1 MSITQ
6 APSIAHALPGPSGP
20 MPSHRTGSPPAA
32 VLSRAH
38 RVLAHLRRAPLDS
51 LATLGRSA
59 HLTAAVVRYSVVDT
73 VRLRMPVYELVEQMW
88 LLLKVTALPA
98 LLMAIPI
105 GAEVSVQVGGIMN
118 QVGANSLA
126 GAASGLGVV
135 GQGAPMAAGLLMSG
149 AAASAIASDLGARAI
164 REEIDAMRVMGVDP
178 VERLVMPR
186 FVAMIAIAPVLCIII
201 IAAGV
206 FAGLIISANVNHV
219 VPGSFWQSFGA
230 FATPTDLAFS
240 VLKALVF
247 AAIVVLI
254 ASLRGLE
261 AKGGPKGV
269 ANAVN
274 ASVVLSVFCIFMTN
288 LLISQLQMM
297 FFPARLA

>member
-1 MSITQ
+1 MITTLQ
-6 APSIAHALPGPSGP
+6 PSLTNPRTQPPIMESERRLPGEPI
-20 MPSHRTGSPPAA
+20 
-32 VLSRAH
+32 LSR
-38 RVLAHLRRAPLDS
+38 LAAQLTERPARS
-51 LATLGRSA
+51 LATIGRSA
-59 HLTAAVVRYSVVDT
+59 ELTAAVLRYTFVDLVRMRLPMGEVVD
-73 VRLRMPVYELVEQMW
+73 QMW
-88 LLLKVTALPA
+88 TLLKVTALPA
-98 LLMAIPI
+98 LLMAVPI
-105 GAEVSVQVGGIMN
+105 GAEVAVEVGGIMN

-135 GQGAPMAAGLLMSG
+135 GQGAPLAAGLLMSG

-186 FVAMIAIAPVLCIII
+186 FLAMVAIAPILCIII
-201 IAAGV
+201 VAAGV
-206 FAGLIISANVNHV
+206 FAGLTISANVNHV
-219 VPGSFWQSFGA
+219 VPGSFWASFGA

-247 AAIVVLI
+247 AMIVVLI

>member
-1 MSITQ
+1 MTVAASK
-6 APSIAHALPGPSGP
+6 IAYQLVDRPRRSLGTLGRAAELS
-20 MPSHRTGSPPAA
+20 AA
-32 VLSRAH
+32 VL
-38 RVLAHLRRAPLDS
+38 
-51 LATLGRSA
+51 
-59 HLTAAVVRYSVVDT
+59 RYSVVDAI
-73 VRLRMPVYELVEQMW
+73 RLRMPIYEVVDQMW

-98 LLMAIPI
+98 LLMAVPI

-186 FVAMIAIAPVLCIII
+186 FLAMIAIAPILCIII
-201 IAAGV
+201 VSAGV

-230 FATPTDLAFS
+230 FATPTDLVFS
-240 VLKALVF
+240 VLKALLF
-247 AAIVVLI
+247 AAIVVFI

-288 LLISQLQMM
+288 LLVSQLQMM

>member
-1 MSITQ
+1 MTTTLRPPLTQ
-6 APSIAHALPGPSGP
+6 PQQPGSAPEPQLRGAS
-20 MPSHRTGSPPAA
+20 
-32 VLSRAH
+32 VLSRVGRQLKERPA
-38 RVLAHLRRAPLDS
+38 RS
-51 LATLGRSA
+51 LATIGRTA
-59 HLTAAVVRYSVVDT
+59 ELTVEVLRYTFVDLVRMRLPMGEVVD
-73 VRLRMPVYELVEQMW
+73 QMW
-88 LLLKVTALPA
+88 TLLKVTSLPA
-98 LLMAIPI
+98 LLMAIPV
-105 GAEVSVQVGGIMN
+105 GAEVAVEVGGIMN

-149 AAASAIASDLGARAI
+149 AAASAIASDLGARSI

-186 FVAMIAIAPVLCIII
+186 LLAMVAIAPILCIII
-201 IAAGV
+201 VAAGV

-219 VPGSFWQSFGA
+219 VPGSFWASFGA
-230 FATPTDLAFS
+230 FATTTDLAFS

-247 AAIVVLI
+247 AVIVVLI

-274 ASVVLSVFCIFMTN
+274 ASVVLSVFCIFVMN
-288 LLISQLQMM
+288 LLITQLQTM
-297 FFPARLA
+297 FFPDRLA

>member
-1 MSITQ
+1 MTTTLRPPLTQ
-6 APSIAHALPGPSGP
+6 PQQPGSASEPQLRGAS
-20 MPSHRTGSPPAA
+20 
-32 VLSRAH
+32 VLSRVGRQLKERPA
-38 RVLAHLRRAPLDS
+38 RS
-51 LATLGRSA
+51 LATIGRTA
-59 HLTAAVVRYSVVDT
+59 ELTVEVLRYTFVDLVRMRLPMGEVVD
-73 VRLRMPVYELVEQMW
+73 QMW
-88 LLLKVTALPA
+88 TLLKVTSLPA
-98 LLMAIPI
+98 LLMAIPV
-105 GAEVSVQVGGIMN
+105 GAEVAVEVGGIMN

-149 AAASAIASDLGARAI
+149 AAASAIASDLGARSI

-186 FVAMIAIAPVLCIII
+186 LLAMVAIAPILCIII
-201 IAAGV
+201 VAAGV

-219 VPGSFWQSFGA
+219 VPGSFWASFGA
-230 FATPTDLAFS
+230 FATTTDLAFS

-247 AAIVVLI
+247 AVIVVLI

-274 ASVVLSVFCIFMTN
+274 ASVVLSVFCIFVMN
-288 LLISQLQMM
+288 LLITQLQTM
-297 FFPARLA
+297 FFPDRLA

>member
-1 MSITQ
+1 MTTTLRPPLTKPQQPAS
-6 APSIAHALPGPSGP
+6 APEPQ
-20 MPSHRTGSPPAA
+20 
-32 VLSRAH
+32 
-38 RVLAHLRRAPLDS
+38 LRRAPVLSRVGTQLKQRPARS
-51 LATLGRSA
+51 LATIGRTA
-59 HLTAAVVRYSVVDT
+59 ELTMEVLRYTFVDLVRMRLPMGEIVD
-73 VRLRMPVYELVEQMW
+73 QMW
-88 LLLKVTALPA
+88 TLLKVTSLPA
-98 LLMAIPI
+98 LLMAIPV
-105 GAEVSVQVGGIMN
+105 GAEVAVEVGGIMN

-149 AAASAIASDLGARAI
+149 AAASAIASDLGARSI

-186 FVAMIAIAPVLCIII
+186 LLAMVAIAPILCIII
-201 IAAGV
+201 VAAGV

-219 VPGSFWQSFGA
+219 VPGSFWASFGA
-230 FATPTDLAFS
+230 FATTTDLAFS
-240 VLKALVF
+240 VLKTLVF
-247 AAIVVLI
+247 AVIVVLI

-274 ASVVLSVFCIFMTN
+274 ASVVLSVFCIFVSN
-288 LLISQLQMM
+288 LLITQLQTM
-297 FFPARLA
+297 FFPDRLA

>member
-1 MSITQ
+1 MNIAQ
-6 APSIAHALPGPSGP
+6 APMIAHAVPAPGG
-20 MPSHRTGSPPAA
+20 PPAEHRDDPLPTA
-32 VLSRAH
+32 PSRMH
-38 RVLAHLRRAPLDS
+38 RALAHLRRAPRES

-59 HLTAAVVRYSVVDT
+59 HLTAAVVRYSVLDT
-73 VRLRMPVYELVEQMW
+73 VRLRMPVYELVDQMW

-105 GAEVSVQVGGIMN
+105 GAEVSVEVGGIMN

-149 AAASAIASDLGARAI
+149 AAASAIASDLGARSI

-186 FVAMIAIAPVLCIII
+186 FIAMIVIAPVLCIII
-201 IAAGV
+201 VAAGV
-206 FAGLIISANVNHV
+206 FAGLIISANVNNV

-240 VLKALVF
+240 VLKSLVF

>member
-1 MSITQ
+1 MSATLLRPLASID
-6 APSIAHALPGPSGP
+6 AEPSKPPPGAA
-20 MPSHRTGSPPAA
+20 SPA
-32 VLSRAH
+32 R
-38 RVLAHLRRAPLDS
+38 RFGAHLRQAPVRS
-51 LATLGRSA
+51 LATLGRA
-59 HLTAAVVRYSVVDT
+59 ARLAAAVVRYAVLDS
-73 VRLRMPVYELVEQMW
+73 VRLRLPVSEVVDQMW

-98 LLMAIPI
+98 LLMAVPI

-186 FVAMIAIAPVLCIII
+186 FLAMIAISPMLCVLI

-206 FAGLIISANVNHV
+206 AAGLIISANVNDV

-230 FATPTDLAFS
+230 FATPTDLLFS

-247 AAIVVLI
+247 ATIVVFV

-274 ASVVLSVFCIFMTN
+274 ASVVLSVFCIFLSN

>member
-1 MSITQ
+1 MRETPKKSIC
-6 APSIAHALPGPSGP
+6 
-20 MPSHRTGSPPAA
+20 
-32 VLSRAH
+32 
-38 RVLAHLRRAPLDS
+38 
-51 LATLGRSA
+51 TLGRSA
-59 HLTAAVVRYSVVDT
+59 QLTTDVIRYALLGVVKL
-73 VRLRMPVYELVEQMW
+73 RLPAYEIADQMW
-88 LLLKVTALPA
+88 SLLKVTTLPA
-98 LLMAIPI
+98 LLMAVPI
-105 GAEVSVQVGGIMN
+105 GAEVSVQVGGLMN

-186 FVAMIAIAPVLCIII
+186 FIAMIAIAPMLCIVI

-206 FAGLIISANVNHV
+206 AAGLVISARVNDV

-240 VLKALVF
+240 VLKSLLF
-247 AAIVVLI
+247 AGIVVLI

-274 ASVVLSVFCIFMTN
+274 ASVVLSVFCIFLTN
-288 LLISQLQMM
+288 LLVSQLQMM

>member
-1 MSITQ
+1 MKFEGSAASTAARPLVRRVTEHLEQ
-6 APSIAHALPGPSGP
+6 APA
-20 MPSHRTGSPPAA
+20 R
-32 VLSRAH
+32 
-38 RVLAHLRRAPLDS
+38 S

-59 HLTAAVVRYSVVDT
+59 RLTAEVVRYAVTDT
-73 VRLRMPVYELVEQMW
+73 VTLRMPVQELVDQMW
-88 LLLKVTALPA
+88 SLLKVTALPA

-186 FVAMIAIAPVLCIII
+186 FLAMIAIAPILCIII
-201 IAAGV
+201 IFAGV
-206 FAGLIISANVNHV
+206 FAGLLISANINNV

-240 VLKALVF
+240 VLKALIF

-274 ASVVLSVFCIFMTN
+274 ASVVLSVFCIFLTN

>member
-1 MSITQ
+1 MF
-6 APSIAHALPGPSGP
+6 
-20 MPSHRTGSPPAA
+20 
-32 VLSRAH
+32 
-38 RVLAHLRRAPLDS
+38 AHLRQAPLDS

-59 HLTAAVVRYSVVDT
+59 HLTGAVVRYSVVDT
-73 VRLRMPVYELVEQMW
+73 VRLRMPVHELVEQMW

-149 AAASAIASDLGARAI
+149 AAASAIASDLGARSI

-186 FVAMIAIAPVLCIII
+186 FLAMIAIAPVLCIII

>member
-1 MSITQ
+1 MTTTVRPPLTQ
-6 APSIAHALPGPSGP
+6 PQQPGSAPEPQLRGTS
-20 MPSHRTGSPPAA
+20 
-32 VLSRAH
+32 VLSRVGTQLKERPA
-38 RVLAHLRRAPLDS
+38 RS
-51 LATLGRSA
+51 LATIGRTA
-59 HLTAAVVRYSVVDT
+59 ELTVEVLRYTFVDLVRMRLPMGEVVD
-73 VRLRMPVYELVEQMW
+73 QMW
-88 LLLKVTALPA
+88 TLLKVTSLPA
-98 LLMAIPI
+98 LLMAIPV
-105 GAEVSVQVGGIMN
+105 GAEVAVEVGGIMN

-149 AAASAIASDLGARAI
+149 AAASAIASDLGARSI

-186 FVAMIAIAPVLCIII
+186 LLAMVAIAPILCIII
-201 IAAGV
+201 VAAGV

-219 VPGSFWQSFGA
+219 VPGSFWASFGA
-230 FATPTDLAFS
+230 FATTTDLAFS

-247 AAIVVLI
+247 AVIVVLI

-274 ASVVLSVFCIFMTN
+274 ASVVLSVFCIFVMN
-288 LLISQLQMM
+288 LLITQLQTM
-297 FFPARLA
+297 FFPDRLA